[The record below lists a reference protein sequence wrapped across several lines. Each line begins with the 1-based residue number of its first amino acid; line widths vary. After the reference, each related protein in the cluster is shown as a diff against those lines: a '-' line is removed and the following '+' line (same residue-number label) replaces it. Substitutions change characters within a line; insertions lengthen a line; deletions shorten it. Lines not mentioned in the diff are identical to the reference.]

1 MSSLMKTLAK
11 VAVGMAVAKGV
22 QSMSGGSRRTA
33 GGGLDNILGEL
44 TKAAGGSSG
53 AGGLDGLLGS
63 LSGSKG
69 GTGGAGGL
77 DDLLGTLAGSAMGTS
92 STGQIDIGGILGGV
106 LGNTAP
112 NNSGLGGLG
121 GLLEGLATG
130 GAVDRLGT
138 GAGGLGDLLNQSL
151 DSFGKAAVET
161 TSAQED
167 AARYLLV
174 AMLEAAKADGD
185 IDATEK
191 KALLEAMED
200 ASAEDQA
207 FIQKVISS
215 PVDVAAIVKNLP
227 EDMYS
232 QAYAM
237 SLIAI
242 DLNNQAEANHLHS
255 LAEAMDLAKTQVNK
269 IHDRMGEPP
278 LYT

>member
-11 VAVGMAVAKGV
+11 VAIGMAVAKGV
-22 QSMSGGSRRTA
+22 QSVSGGNRRQA
-33 GGGLDNILGEL
+33 GGGLENILGEL
-44 TKAAGGSSG
+44 TKAAGGSSS
-53 AGGLDGLLGS
+53 AGGLGDILGG
-63 LSGSKG
+63 LSGAQS
-69 GTGGAGGL
+69 GGASAGL
-77 DDLLGTLAGSAMGTS
+77 NDLLGTLAGSAMGAS

-130 GAVDRLGT
+130 AAVDRLGT

-151 DSFGKAAVET
+151 DSFGKAEITPTAD
-161 TSAQED
+161 QED
-167 AARYLLV
+167 AARYLLA
-174 AMLEAAKADGD
+174 AMLEAAKADGE
-185 IDATEK
+185 IDANEK
-191 KALLEAMED
+191 KALMEAMAD
-200 ASAEDQA
+200 ASPEDQS
-207 FIQKVISS
+207 FVQQVISS
-215 PVDVAAIVKNLP
+215 PINVDAIVENLP
-227 EDMYS
+227 HDMYN

-255 LAEAMDLAKTQVNK
+255 LAHAMGLSKTEVNK
-269 IHDRMGEPP
+269 IHERMGEPA

>member
-11 VAVGMAVAKGV
+11 VAIGMAVAKGV
-22 QSMSGGSRRTA
+22 QSVSGGNRRQA
-33 GGGLDNILGEL
+33 GGGLENILGEL
-44 TKAAGGSSG
+44 TKAAGGSSS
-53 AGGLDGLLGS
+53 AGGLGDILGG
-63 LSGSKG
+63 LSGAQS
-69 GTGGAGGL
+69 GGASAGL
-77 DDLLGTLAGSAMGTS
+77 NDLLGTLAGSAMGAS

-130 GAVDRLGT
+130 AAVDRLGT

-151 DSFGKAAVET
+151 DSFGKAEITPTAD
-161 TSAQED
+161 QED
-167 AARYLLV
+167 AARYLLA
-174 AMLEAAKADGD
+174 AMLEAAKADGE
-185 IDATEK
+185 IDANEK
-191 KALLEAMED
+191 KALMEAMAD
-200 ASAEDQA
+200 ASPEDQS
-207 FIQKVISS
+207 FVQQVISS
-215 PVDVAAIVKNLP
+215 PINVDAIVENLP
-227 EDMYS
+227 DDMYN

-255 LAEAMDLAKTQVNK
+255 LAGAMGLSKIEVNK
-269 IHDRMGEPP
+269 IHERMGEPA

>member
-11 VAVGMAVAKGV
+11 VAIGMAVAKGV
-22 QSMSGGSRRTA
+22 QSMSGGNRRQA
-33 GGGLDNILGEL
+33 GGGLGNILGEL
-44 TKAAGGSSG
+44 TKATGGSAGS
-53 AGGLDGLLGS
+53 GGLNDILGS
-63 LSGSKG
+63 LSGSHTPG
-69 GTGGAGGL
+69 GSGGL
-77 DDLLGTLAGSAMGTS
+77 NDILGSLAGSAMGTS

-130 GAVDRLGT
+130 AAVDRLGT
-138 GAGGLGDLLNQSL
+138 GSGGLGDLLNQSL
-151 DSFGKAAVET
+151 DSFGKADISP
-161 TSAQED
+161 TSDQEE
-167 AARYLLV
+167 AARYLL
-174 AMLEAAKADGD
+174 ASMLEAAKADGE
-185 IDATEK
+185 IDANERE
-191 KALLEAMED
+191 ALMEAMAD

-207 FIQKVISS
+207 FVQ
-215 PVDVAAIVKNLP
+215 DVLSKPIDVHAIVSNLP
-227 EDMYS
+227 NDMYS

-255 LAEAMDLAKTQVNK
+255 LADAMGLAKTEVNK
-269 IHDRMGEPP
+269 IHERMGEPP